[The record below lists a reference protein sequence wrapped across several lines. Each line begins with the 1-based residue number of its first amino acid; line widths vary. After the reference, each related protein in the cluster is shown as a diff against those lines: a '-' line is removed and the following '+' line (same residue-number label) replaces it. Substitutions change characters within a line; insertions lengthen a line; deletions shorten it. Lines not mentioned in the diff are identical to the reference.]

1 MSEVKKY
8 YIPEFLNR
16 IDEVIIFNSLLK
28 EDLQAIIDIQ
38 LNDLR
43 ENLEKKNNTLRV
55 TKSAKE
61 ILIRDGAHRE
71 WGARPLRRMIQNE
84 IENEIST
91 KFLTGEFTENGII
104 TVKSKNKQLEFSQEP
119 IKLKKMSKRKR
130 PSKETEPSEN

>member
-1 MSEVKKY
+1 M
-8 YIPEFLNR
+8 
-16 IDEVIIFNSLLK
+16 
-28 EDLQAIIDIQ
+28 
-38 LNDLR
+38 NDLR

-91 KFLTGEFTENGII
+91 KFLTGEFTDDGKI
-104 TVKSKNKQLEFSQEP
+104 TVKSKNKKLEFYQEP
-119 IKLKKMSKRKR
+119 IKVKKKSKRKR
-130 PSKETEPSEN
+130 PSKKTEPSEN